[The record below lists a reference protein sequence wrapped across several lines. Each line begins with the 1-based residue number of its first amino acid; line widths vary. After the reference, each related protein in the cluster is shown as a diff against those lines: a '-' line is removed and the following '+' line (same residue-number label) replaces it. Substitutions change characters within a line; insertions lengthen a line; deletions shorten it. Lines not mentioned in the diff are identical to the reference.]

1 MDPTGLRSIGE
12 VCAETGLTVDVIRAW
27 ERRYGFPVSQRLP
40 TGHRRYE
47 EDVVARLKLM
57 AQAVTLGHKPS
68 RAASASEADLRK
80 LILPGGNTRVEALFA
95 GVVAMD
101 SDRIRQLLRQ
111 NMLELGWEPFLL
123 RVASPLLDR
132 VGIAWADGDI
142 EIHHEH
148 LISELLEDFLRTIR
162 QEFHSQPG
170 RGRVLLCTLP
180 GERHRLGLL
189 MAALA
194 HAALGARTEVLGE
207 DVPIANIAEAAI
219 TLKVDK
225 VAVSMSVYFTGE
237 PARTLLRELRERL
250 PEACR
255 LVIGGKG
262 AARLRLVPGIRKAK
276 DLCVG

>member
-1 MDPTGLRSIGE
+1 MDQTGLRSIGE
-12 VCAETGLTVDVIRAW
+12 VCAETGLTVDVVRAW

-40 TGHRRYE
+40 TGHRRYG

-68 RAASASEADLRK
+68 MAAYASEADLRQ
-80 LILPGGNTRVEALFA
+80 LILPDGNTRVEALFK
-95 GVVAMD
+95 GVAAMD
-101 SDRIRQLLRQ
+101 PDLIRRLLRQ
-111 NMLELGWEPFLL
+111 NMQELGWEPFLL
-123 RVASPLLDR
+123 KVASPLLDR
-132 VGIAWADGDI
+132 VGIAWADGEI
-142 EIHHEH
+142 GIHHEH
-148 LISELLEDFLRTIR
+148 LISELLEDFLRTLR

-170 RGRVLLCTLP
+170 RGKVLLCTLP

-207 DVPIANIAEAAI
+207 DVPIANIAEAAA

-237 PARTLLRELRERL
+237 PARGLLLELRERL
-250 PEACR
+250 PEGCR

-262 AARLRLVPGIRKAK
+262 AARLRQVPGIRKTK
-276 DLCVG
+276 ELCVG

>member
-1 MDPTGLRSIGE
+1 MDQTGLRSIGE
-12 VCAETGLTVDVIRAW
+12 VCAETGLTVDVVRAW

-40 TGHRRYE
+40 TGHRRYGE
-47 EDVVARLKLM
+47 EVLGRLKLM
-57 AQAVTLGHKPS
+57 AQAVNLGHKPS
-68 RAASASEADLRK
+68 VAAQASEADLRK

-95 GVVAMD
+95 GVAAMD
-101 SDRIRQLLRQ
+101 SDLIRSLLRQ
-111 NMLELGWEPFLL
+111 NMSDLGWEPFLL

-132 VGIAWADGDI
+132 VGIAWADGEI
-142 EIHHEH
+142 GIHHEH
-148 LISELLEDFLRTIR
+148 LISELLEDFLRTLR

-207 DVPIANIAEAAI
+207 DVPIANIAEAAV
-219 TLKVDK
+219 TLKVDQ
-225 VAVSMSVYFTGE
+225 VGVSIFVYFTGE
-237 PARTLLRELRERL
+237 PARFLLRELRARL

-262 AARLRLVPGIRKAK
+262 AARLRSVPGIKKARE
-276 DLCVG
+276 LCVS